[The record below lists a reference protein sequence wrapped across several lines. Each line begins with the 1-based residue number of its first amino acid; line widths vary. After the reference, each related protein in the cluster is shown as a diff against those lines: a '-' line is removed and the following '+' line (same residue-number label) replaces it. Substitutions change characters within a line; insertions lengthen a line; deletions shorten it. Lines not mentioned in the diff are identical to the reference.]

1 VILRDRELLARV
13 ARVNTRLGEVVVE
26 LMAQQ
31 DDGQLPAHG
40 VRKLGQQLT
49 GLGADLLARAQ
60 ELDRR
65 TIDSVID
72 QDQLGRAP

>member
-13 ARVNTRLGEVVVE
+13 ARVNTHLGEVVVE
-26 LMAQQ
+26 LMTQQ

-40 VRKLGQQLT
+40 VRELGQRLT
-49 GLGADLLARAQ
+49 GLSADLLARAQ

-65 TIDSVID
+65 TID
-72 QDQLGRAP
+72 QDQFEQSS